1 MGTFVTGYL
10 IVGLAVVLY
19 VARLGRQQRR
29 LEEQLESLQA
39 AWQAQEDPGEPQVIL
54 RAVNT
59 NRAQGAIRK
68 DVPHA

>member
-29 LEEQLESLQA
+29 LQEQLETLRA
-39 AWQAQEDPGEPQVIL
+39 AWETQEDGGEPSSK
-54 RAVNT
+54 A
-59 NRAQGAIRK
+59 A
-68 DVPHA
+68 